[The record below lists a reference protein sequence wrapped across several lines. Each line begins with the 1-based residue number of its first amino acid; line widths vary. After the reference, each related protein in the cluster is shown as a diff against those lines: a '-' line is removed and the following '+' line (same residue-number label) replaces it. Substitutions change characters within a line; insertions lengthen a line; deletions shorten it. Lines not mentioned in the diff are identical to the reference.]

1 MDRGR
6 RSYAAYRTA
15 HSHFLLMLRL
25 QGLNWSQH
33 GRWAYEWALPQNGS
47 RFCRLV
53 HPGSG
58 GKTGIST
65 MLSKEAGGGSAL
77 PGGDGTSRAECL
89 TLIYFPPHSPLQ
101 SVAPVLWKFSFSP
114 YLHLISSL
122 APALLPSPGGFSGE
136 RLRPQQPVCASAEIT
151 SIFSGVGYIILLL
164 PIIIATCA
172 TSAFPP

>member
-1 MDRGR
+1 
-6 RSYAAYRTA
+6 
-15 HSHFLLMLRL
+15 MLRL
-25 QGLNWSQH
+25 QGLNSSQH

-58 GKTGIST
+58 GKTGISM
-65 MLSKEAGGGSAL
+65 MLSKETGGGSAL

-101 SVAPVLWKFSFSP
+101 SVSPALWKFSFSP

-122 APALLPSPGGFSGE
+122 APALLPSPARFSGE
-136 RLRPQQPVCASAEIT
+136 RLRPSSLFVLPLRSHPSFQEWAT
-151 SIFSGVGYIILLL
+151 LFYFSPSSSPHVQLL
-164 PIIIATCA
+164 P
-172 TSAFPP
+172 FPREFTFWLVWNMLGALASV